1 MDGISP
7 HFFTELFRLIR
18 LLGWGESDKSG
29 VMVES
34 CRSFGIWEAE

>member
-18 LLGWGESDKSG
+18 LLGWENPIKAESWKNPA
-29 VMVES
+29 EL
-34 CRSFGIWEAE
+34 FGIWEAE